1 MKRYFITDCFSCS
14 SSSSSS
20 SGCPFEYMYKCMCAN
35 SDHSQYCQ
43 FNWLWKSSREFFDH
57 LPIWNSKCFHGEPA
71 FTCLFVLLIWT
82 WVSLYDSEKNQDF
95 DLLRAFNFLHWLT
108 KTETGLSAGVKPD
121 HQRAICNSIP
131 TSDNFQPL
139 FNFWTVCRSRV
150 RAMLAW
156 ATTCVHWKIQ
166 RSIIMQRVTSRRQVH
181 CLGCCFTHGDV
192 PSWTSHWDSF
202 QTGQQHKTVYSSL
215 NGLPALCAC

>member
-1 MKRYFITDCFSCS
+1 MIQKKTRILIFWGKSVCY
-14 SSSSSS
+14 
-20 SGCPFEYMYKCMCAN
+20 PFHQ
-35 SDHSQYCQ
+35 S
-43 FNWLWKSSREFFDH
+43 L
-57 LPIWNSKCFHGEPA
+57 LI
-71 FTCLFVLLIWT
+71 FVLFF
-82 WVSLYDSEKNQDF
+82 SL
-95 DLLRAFNFLHWLT
+95 LHRAFNFLHWLT

-215 NGLPALCAC
+215 NGLPAVCAC